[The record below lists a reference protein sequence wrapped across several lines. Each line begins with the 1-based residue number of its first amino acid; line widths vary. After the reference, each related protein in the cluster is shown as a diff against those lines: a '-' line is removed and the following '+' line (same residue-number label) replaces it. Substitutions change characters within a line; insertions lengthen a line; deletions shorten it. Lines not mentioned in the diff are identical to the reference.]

1 MACFKDRKKQQRKLN
16 KIIKEVNQR
25 MKDDSLWRGR
35 FQIKQLR
42 SDYRPFPRDY
52 YEKGFCDDGDFYIEL
67 EFVDKKTGKTK
78 KSWYQPLSLF
88 ENRIYV
94 QLNDFIVSYC
104 DVWSEEPS
112 PYEQTEVYY

>member
-16 KIIKEVNQR
+16 KTIKEVNQR

-52 YEKGFCDDGDFYIEL
+52 LDYGDFYVEL
-67 EFVDKKTGKTK
+67 EFVDKRTGKTK
-78 KSWYQPLSLF
+78 RNWYHPLSLF
-88 ENRIYV
+88 KNNIYMR
-94 QLNDFIVSYC
+94 LNDFIVSYC
-104 DVWSEEPS
+104 DVWSEKPS

>member
-1 MACFKDRKKQQRKLN
+1 MACFKDRKKQQRKVN

-52 YEKGFCDDGDFYIEL
+52 CDYGNFYVEL
-67 EFVDKKTGKTK
+67 EFIDKKTGKTK
-78 KSWYQPLSLF
+78 RSWYHPPLF
-88 ENRIYV
+88 FREYIYTV
-94 QLNDFIVSYC
+94 LNNFIAIYC
-104 DVWSEEPS
+104 DVWSEKPS
-112 PYEQTEVYY
+112 PMKQTEVYY

>member
-1 MACFKDRKKQQRKLN
+1 MACFKDRKKQQRKIN

-52 YEKGFCDDGDFYIEL
+52 CDYGNFYVEL
-67 EFVDKKTGKTK
+67 EFVDKKTGKAK
-78 KSWYQPLSLF
+78 RSWRHPPLF
-88 ENRIYV
+88 FKNYIYKL
-94 QLNDFIVSYC
+94 LNNFIVIDC
-104 DVWSEEPS
+104 DVWSEKPS
-112 PYEQTEVYY
+112 PSEQTEVYY

>member
-16 KIIKEVNQR
+16 KIIKEANQR

-52 YEKGFCDDGDFYIEL
+52 SDYGNFYAEL

-78 KSWYQPLSLF
+78 RSWYHPFSLF
-88 ENRIYV
+88 ENHIYGL
-94 QLNDFIVSYC
+94 LNDFIVSYC
-104 DVWSEEPS
+104 DVWSEKPS
-112 PYEQTEVYY
+112 PSEQTEVYY

>member
-16 KIIKEVNQR
+16 KIVKEANQR

-52 YEKGFCDDGDFYIEL
+52 CDYGDFYVEL

-78 KSWYQPLSLF
+78 RSWYHLPLF
-88 ENRIYV
+88 FKNYIYAL
-94 QLNDFIVSYC
+94 LNDFIVVYC
-104 DVWSEEPS
+104 DVWSEKPS
-112 PYEQTEVYY
+112 PSEQTEVYY

>member
-1 MACFKDRKKQQRKLN
+1 MACFKDRKKQQRKVN

-52 YEKGFCDDGDFYIEL
+52 CDYGNFYVEL
-67 EFVDKKTGKTK
+67 EFVDKRTGKTK
-78 KSWYQPLSLF
+78 RSWYHLSLF
-88 ENRIYV
+88 FKNYIYAL
-94 QLNDFIVSYC
+94 LNDFIVVYC
-104 DVWSEEPS
+104 DVWSEKPS
-112 PYEQTEVYY
+112 PSEQTEVYY

>member
-1 MACFKDRKKQQRKLN
+1 MACFKDRKKQQRKAN
-16 KIIKEVNQR
+16 KIIKEANQR

-52 YEKGFCDDGDFYIEL
+52 CDYGNLYVEL
-67 EFVDKKTGKTK
+67 EFIDKKTGKTK
-78 KSWYQPLSLF
+78 RSWYHSPLF
-88 ENRIYV
+88 FKNYIYTL
-94 QLNDFIVSYC
+94 LNNFIVIYC
-104 DVWSEEPS
+104 DVWSEKPS

>member
-52 YEKGFCDDGDFYIEL
+52 CDYGDFYVEL
-67 EFVDKKTGKTK
+67 EFIDKKTGKIK
-78 KSWYQPLSLF
+78 RNWYHPPLF
-88 ENRIYV
+88 FKNYIYAL
-94 QLNDFIVSYC
+94 LNDFIVIYC
-104 DVWSEEPS
+104 GVWSEKPS
-112 PYEQTEVYY
+112 PREQMEVYY

>member
-42 SDYRPFPRDY
+42 SDYRPFPRGYCDY
-52 YEKGFCDDGDFYIEL
+52 GDFYVEL

-78 KSWYQPLSLF
+78 SSWYHPLSLF
-88 ENRIYV
+88 KNNIYMR
-94 QLNDFIVSYC
+94 LNDFIVSYC
-104 DVWSEEPS
+104 AVWSEKPS

>member
-1 MACFKDRKKQQRKLN
+1 MACFKDRKKQQRRVN
-16 KIIKEVNQR
+16 KIIKEANQR

-42 SDYRPFPRDY
+42 SYYHPFPRDY
-52 YEKGFCDDGDFYIEL
+52 GNYGNFYVEL

-78 KSWYQPLSLF
+78 RSWYHPPLFF
-88 ENRIYV
+88 EKHIYV
-94 QLNDFIVSYC
+94 LLNDFIVSYC
-104 DVWSEEPS
+104 DVWKEKPS

>member
-16 KIIKEVNQR
+16 KTIKEVNQR

-52 YEKGFCDDGDFYIEL
+52 CDYGNFCVEL
-67 EFVDKKTGKTK
+67 EFVDKKTGRTK
-78 KSWYQPLSLF
+78 RSWCHPPLFF
-88 ENRIYV
+88 ENYIYTL
-94 QLNDFIVSYC
+94 LNNFIVIYC
-104 DVWSEEPS
+104 DVWSEKPS
-112 PYEQTEVYY
+112 PSEQTEVYY

>member
-16 KIIKEVNQR
+16 KTIKEVNQR

-52 YEKGFCDDGDFYIEL
+52 CDYGNFYAEL

-78 KSWYQPLSLF
+78 RSWYHPPLFF
-88 ENRIYV
+88 EKHIYTL
-94 QLNDFIVSYC
+94 LNSFIVAYC
-104 DVWSEEPS
+104 DVWSEKPS
-112 PYEQTEVYY
+112 PIEQTEVYY

>member
-16 KIIKEVNQR
+16 KTIKEVNQR

-52 YEKGFCDDGDFYIEL
+52 CDYGDFYVEL

-78 KSWYQPLSLF
+78 RSWCYPLALL
-88 ENRIYV
+88 ENRIYEL
-94 QLNDFIVSYC
+94 LNDFIVIYC
-104 DVWSEEPS
+104 DVWSEKPS
-112 PYEQTEVYY
+112 PSEQTEVYY

>member
-1 MACFKDRKKQQRKLN
+1 MACFKDRKKQQRKIN

-52 YEKGFCDDGDFYIEL
+52 SDYGNFYVEL

-78 KSWYQPLSLF
+78 RSWYQSLSLF
-88 ENRIYV
+88 ENHIYV
-94 QLNDFIVSYC
+94 LLLLNDFIVFC
-104 DVWSEEPS
+104 CNVWREKPG
-112 PYEQTEVYY
+112 PYEQMEVYC

>member
-42 SDYRPFPRDY
+42 SDYRPFPSDY
-52 YEKGFCDDGDFYIEL
+52 CDYGDFYVEL
-67 EFVDKKTGKTK
+67 EFIDKKTGKIK
-78 KSWYQPLSLF
+78 RNWYHPLSLF
-88 ENRIYV
+88 ENHIYT
-94 QLNDFIVSYC
+94 QLNDFIVIYC
-104 DVWSEEPS
+104 DVWREKPN

>member
-1 MACFKDRKKQQRKLN
+1 MACFKDRKKQQRKMN

-52 YEKGFCDDGDFYIEL
+52 CDYGNFYAEL

-78 KSWYQPLSLF
+78 RSWYHSPLF
-88 ENRIYV
+88 FKEYIYTL
-94 QLNDFIVSYC
+94 LNNFIVIYC
-104 DVWSEEPS
+104 DVWSEKPS
-112 PYEQTEVYY
+112 PSKQTEVYY